1 MVVVWK
7 LGVRATRYGVAHTD
21 HYSNTFA
28 VVIPTPL
35 YDLTNEE
42 FATVATTNVGL
53 PNPFASHTWASSSP
67 GPRQAAMQNA
77 TKMARN
83 HDRAAR

>member
-42 FATVATTNVGL
+42 FAT
-53 PNPFASHTWASSSP
+53 
-67 GPRQAAMQNA
+67 
-77 TKMARN
+77 
-83 HDRAAR
+83 